1 MWNHKTYYLTI
12 IQLDC
17 CFCFSIFKSIFK
29 RQKCLQWNLFYIEKL
44 PHEMDFSVSFQS
56 NLCHSFSKNVYL
68 TLLATAYSWDH
79 NFVQR
84 SPKYYMLKY
93 PLHQSLLSGQ
103 ALTYRF
109 FSRVTG
115 IMSPAFPFY
124 RFRCHFLSLLQAD
137 HPLSR
142 HNVVSRPGNLPAFNF
157 KACRTSRADTF
168 GGLWRG
174 RSRRLTSSRR

>member
-84 SPKYYMLKY
+84 SPNYYMLKY
-93 PLHQSLLSGQ
+93 PLH
-103 ALTYRF
+103 
-109 FSRVTG
+109 
-115 IMSPAFPFY
+115 
-124 RFRCHFLSLLQAD
+124 
-137 HPLSR
+137 
-142 HNVVSRPGNLPAFNF
+142 
-157 KACRTSRADTF
+157 
-168 GGLWRG
+168 
-174 RSRRLTSSRR
+174 